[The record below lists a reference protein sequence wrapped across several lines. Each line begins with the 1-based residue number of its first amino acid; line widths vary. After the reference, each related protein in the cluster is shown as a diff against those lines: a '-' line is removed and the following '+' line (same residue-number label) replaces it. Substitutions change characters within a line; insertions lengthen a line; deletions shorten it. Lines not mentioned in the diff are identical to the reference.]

1 MDGDGE
7 RWRLLEHFP
16 VERVTAEA
24 AAALVR
30 EAPGYAG
37 RNEESLGR
45 ELLAVLGPALASL
58 RTGEQPTAQD
68 VRRCEEFGA
77 LRAEQGIGLEP
88 FLEAFR
94 LTARRAF
101 DALYE
106 ILRGH
111 ADPALA
117 LELAGDFWARCDLVS
132 LAVVRGHR
140 SHEAERVRADQE
152 QRTLLLRQLLL
163 GELSPDWLP
172 TAAGV
177 LGLSPRAEY
186 RVCYA
191 GPEADGDVRAVERAL
206 RDHLVAHLAEPG
218 AQRVVG
224 LTAARPRGT
233 VTVPAGLGPARPLAR
248 LHESLVEARRASEL
262 ALAFGLR
269 RLVSAGELPLH
280 GAVLAQPEVGE
291 QLAGRCFGHLEGERR
306 ATLAATLDAYL
317 GADGNAEAAA
327 AALFVHPN
335 TLRYRL
341 RGFTAATGLDPAR
354 TEDALTVWWALRHRE
369 ATGRGRAGG
378 TVAADKR

>member
-7 RWRLLEHFP
+7 RWRLLDRFP

-37 RNEESLGR
+37 RDEQGLGR
-45 ELLAVLGPALASL
+45 ELLAILEPALASL
-58 RTGEQPTAQD
+58 RTGDQPSAED
-68 VRRCEEFGA
+68 VRRCERFGA

-111 ADPALA
+111 DDPALA
-117 LELAGDFWARCDLVS
+117 LELAGDFWACCDLVS

-140 SHEAERVRADQE
+140 SHEAEQVRADQE
-152 QRTLLLRQLLL
+152 RRTLLLRQLLL
-163 GELSPDWLP
+163 GELSADWLP
-172 TAAGV
+172 TAAGA

-191 GPEADGDVRAVERAL
+191 VPGAGEDVRTVERAL
-206 RDHLVAHLAEPG
+206 RDHLVVHLAEPG

-224 LTAARPRGT
+224 LTAARPRGS
-233 VTVPAGLGPARPLAR
+233 VEVPASLGPARPLAR

-269 RLVSAGELPLH
+269 RLVSDGELPLH
-280 GAVLAQPEVGE
+280 RAVLAQPEVGG
-291 QLAGRCFGHLEGERR
+291 QLVERCFGHVEGARR
-306 ATLAATLDAYL
+306 STLAATLDAYL
-317 GADGNAEAAA
+317 RADGNAETAAA
-327 AALFVHPN
+327 GLFVHAN

-341 RGFTAATGLDPAR
+341 RGFTAATGLDPVH
-354 TEDALTVWWALRHRE
+354 TEDALTVWWALRHLE
-369 ATGRGRAGG
+369 AAGRRGPGG
-378 TVAADKR
+378 TVADDSR